1 MWGRSI
7 WDDVSDD
14 DIDPDSNG
22 LFLVNED
29 LADEIW
35 GESIERVERN
45 IDVTGFEDEELPF

>member
-1 MWGRSI
+1 MWGGSI

-14 DIDPDSNG
+14 DIDPDANG

-35 GESIERVERN
+35 GDSIERVERD
-45 IDVTGFEDEELPF
+45 IDITGFSDEELPF